1 MSFFF
6 AECKDIISETVYAKS
21 SSVQSQKNSW
31 IKWSGRV
38 KRYMWKVNEITLYF
52 FKLVLNRY

>member
-1 MSFFF
+1 MNNKLIAFTSFF

-31 IKWSGRV
+31 IK
-38 KRYMWKVNEITLYF
+38 
-52 FKLVLNRY
+52 

>member
-1 MSFFF
+1 MSFFFF

-38 KRYMWKVNEITLYF
+38 KDICK
-52 FKLVLNRY
+52 K